1 MTPPEIKMFA
11 VTDLRPY
18 ERNPKTHPDDQVE
31 MIVRSINE
39 FGWTTPVLIDNDNN
53 VIAGHGRLLAADKIG
68 MTEVPTIRI
77 EHLTP
82 EQVRA
87 YRIADN
93 RLTELG
99 GWDTA
104 DLIAELDALKM
115 DDFDVEL
122 TGFSLEDL
130 ARMKPP
136 DEAANETPEPP
147 ETPVTQEGDIWTLG
161 RHRIICG
168 DSTDAD
174 TVKLLLNGN
183 KPNLMVTD
191 PPYGVQYDAEWRD
204 SAANSG
210 AIGTIDP
217 YPVSTGKVVNDHTAE
232 WSKVID
238 AHSECSVV
246 YLWGPSL
253 SVEFASILTG
263 NQYDLRSCI
272 IWRKPNFVISR
283 GHYHW
288 QHENLWYG
296 VKRGQSA
303 SWKGDRR
310 QSTIWDIPSLQP
322 MGRSQDEA
330 DGSTGHSTQ
339 KPVECMERP
348 IRNHA
353 GDVYDPFVGSGTTV
367 IASERQERRCYAV
380 EINPAYC
387 DVTVERWENYTG
399 GKAKRN

>member
-1 MTPPEIKMFA
+1 MTPPEIKMFS

-18 ERNPKTHPDDQVE
+18 ERNPKTHPYDQVE

-39 FGWTTPVLIDNDNN
+39 FGWTTPVLIDSDNN
-53 VIAGHGRLLAADKIG
+53 VIAGHGRLLAAEKIG

-82 EQVRA
+82 DQVRA

-99 GWDTA
+99 GWDTT

-115 DDFDVEL
+115 EDFDVEL

-161 RHRIICG
+161 RHRLICG
-168 DSTDAD
+168 DSTDAG
-174 TVKLLLNGN
+174 TATLLLNGN

-191 PPYGVQYDAEWRD
+191 PPYGVNYDPEWRVKVGGKTPGH
-204 SAANSG
+204 SL
-210 AIGTIDP
+210 GT
-217 YPVSTGKVVNDHTAE
+217 VVNDDHSDWAAAFTLFTGDVAYVWHDWTCAAQFRNDLERCKFKIRTQIVWAKNAYSQSQAHWKRAHELCWYATNRAAHWCGPTTA
-232 WSKVID
+232 S
-238 AHSECSVV
+238 SV
-246 YLWGPSL
+246 WNINRPSG
-253 SVEFASILTG
+253 IG
-263 NQYDLRSCI
+263 
-272 IWRKPNFVISR
+272 
-283 GHYHW
+283 
-288 QHENLWYG
+288 
-296 VKRGQSA
+296 
-303 SWKGDRR
+303 
-310 QSTIWDIPSLQP
+310 
-322 MGRSQDEA
+322 A
-330 DGSTGHSTQ
+330 DGSEDVTDHSTQ

-367 IASERQERRCYAV
+367 IAAERQERRCYAV